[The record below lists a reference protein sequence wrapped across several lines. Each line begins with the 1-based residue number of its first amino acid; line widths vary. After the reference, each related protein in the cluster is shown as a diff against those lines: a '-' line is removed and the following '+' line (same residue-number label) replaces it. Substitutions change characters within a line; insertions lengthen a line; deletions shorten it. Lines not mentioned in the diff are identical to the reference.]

1 MEMFSIKDYCKN
13 DIDKNFERVI
23 YIDNNNLT
31 KNIANIIQNNYQMKL
46 TQMLQNKT
54 TN

>member
-1 MEMFSIKDYCKN
+1 MRLNLKNKWLYMEMFSIKDYCKN

-31 KNIANIIQNNYQMKL
+31 KNIANII
-46 TQMLQNKT
+46 
-54 TN
+54 